1 MSIPLLKR
9 ALGTSTLMGVALAC
23 MFANGK
29 SLAVLA
35 LSYAVI
41 LVLQWEYRRIY
52 KNAKRG
58 GA

>member
-1 MSIPLLKR
+1 MNIPLLKR
-9 ALGTSTLMGVALAC
+9 SLGTSALMAAVLVC
-23 MFANGK
+23 MLSSGE
-29 SLAVLA
+29 SLAVLT
-35 LSYAVI
+35 LSFVTL